1 MTKNR
6 IKELREEQNETLI
19 GLMRRVN
26 ATLSENKV
34 TVNDKPLTITDSQL
48 SFYENGKRSPRNE
61 EIWEAL
67 SKVFHV
73 SVPYI
78 KGDSDFK
85 DTGAVVNKL
94 RLKTMNSLLH
104 GIEIP
109 DSTPN
114 LSELRIIEEFGEKTL
129 NRIKENF
136 KKEYSSESQEVIDR
150 KYEVFLHILNLVEK
164 DLYHLIVLYTA
175 TNPEKKKKIYDLI
188 LNILEL

>member
-26 ATLSENKV
+26 AILNENNV

-61 EIWEAL
+61 EIWGAL

-73 SVPYI
+73 SVPYL

-85 DTGAVVNKL
+85 DTEAIVNKQ
-94 RLKTMNSLLH
+94 RMKSMNHLLH
-104 GIEIP
+104 GIQIP
-109 DSTPN
+109 DSAPN
-114 LSELRIIEEFGEKTL
+114 LVELEIIEDFGEKTL
-129 NRIKENF
+129 SRIKENY
-136 KKEYSSESQEVIDR
+136 KQKNSSE
-150 KYEVFLHILNLVEK
+150 KFLNLEYEKFLRALSLVDK
-164 DLYHLIVLYTA
+164 DLYNLMVLYSA
-175 TNPEKKKKIYDLI
+175 TDSKKRKIIYDLI
-188 LNILEL
+188 MNILEL